1 MSLVT
6 GVTSV
11 TMGYSSSTVMVQL
24 VVLALA
30 WYASKNVQAN
40 ASLSPALPI
49 WVTSS
54 DRRNSVTTAGY
65 FAVR

>member
-11 TMGYSSSTVMVQL
+11 TMGYSSSAVMVQL

-30 WYASKNVQAN
+30 WYSSKNVQAN
-40 ASLSPALPI
+40 ASLSPALLI

-65 FAVR
+65 FVVR